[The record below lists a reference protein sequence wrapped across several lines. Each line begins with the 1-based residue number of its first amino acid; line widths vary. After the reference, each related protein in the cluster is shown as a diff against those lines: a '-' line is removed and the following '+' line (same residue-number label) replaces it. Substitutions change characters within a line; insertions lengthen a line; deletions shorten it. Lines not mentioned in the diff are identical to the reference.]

1 MKITPLNKENML
13 KWIDELTPDE
23 ATLLQGLLADPEIK
37 AAIKEVAESNTIGA
51 EYKWTKSEYS
61 EPLYKLLSAH
71 QTEKEYNISIDTLRN
86 YFHLGDKYKAYK
98 DLRINIIDRA
108 TTEIRALTDMQFD
121 ITPVKTGKKYTGYI
135 FTFRKKKTVK
145 KMTDEQKELLNLLL
159 VKGYRKNIAAET
171 IKKYDCEYIRRN
183 IQYTD
188 NQAKKGQVNNY
199 PAFLHRAI
207 ENDWGQV
214 PAFEGS
220 KKAESDYYKQG
231 SMSLEALNEMYERE
245 DWLKA
250 EQAKAEQAKKEDESQ
265 ISSKETVKRG
275 LAETIKM
282 LKERNEKK

>member
-1 MKITPLNKENML
+1 
-13 KWIDELTPDE
+13 
-23 ATLLQGLLADPEIK
+23 
-37 AAIKEVAESNTIGA
+37 
-51 EYKWTKSEYS
+51 
-61 EPLYKLLSAH
+61 
-71 QTEKEYNISIDTLRN
+71 
-86 YFHLGDKYKAYK
+86 
-98 DLRINIIDRA
+98 
-108 TTEIRALTDMQFD
+108 MQFD
-121 ITPVKTGKKYTGYI
+121 ITPIKTGKKYTGYI

-188 NQAKKGQVNNY
+188 NQAQKGQVNNY

-220 KKAESDYYKQG
+220 KKAESTYYKQG

-265 ISSKETVKRG
+265 ISSKETVKKG
-275 LAETIKM
+275 LDAIVKM